1 MVKKKR
7 MKKVSKKGIVRKPS
21 RFVRSSKRK
30 INLVLRNLI
39 VFVVMSL
46 ISFVLYSVLI
56 NEIFKNLFSLL
67 AMIFGFI
74 AVAFLIILL
83 VFLILKV
90 MKK

>member
-1 MVKKKR
+1 MVKKKG
-7 MKKVSKKGIVRKPS
+7 MKKVSKKRVVKKPL

-39 VFVVMSL
+39 LFVVMSL